1 MLDPYRVLDLTDEKG
16 LLCGKM
22 LGDLGADVVKIEP
35 PGGDAARSIGPFYH
49 DEIDPEKSLLWW
61 AFNTNKRG
69 ITLNLETEDGRS
81 VFRKLA
87 RTADFVIESFPP
99 RYLDGLGLGY
109 AHLEELNPGL
119 ILVSITPFGQTG
131 RQTGPYAHYKGPDIV
146 TWAMGGHTYQ
156 VGEADRPPVRISHH
170 SHSYLHAGANAAVAA
185 MVALRFRK
193 KTGQGQHV
201 DVSIQEAVL
210 HSTDQQETTAR
221 WDYIGMNRRR
231 GDAWPR
237 ADLKRTALWPCKD
250 GYVVWIYWY
259 GLSARWSSPLIEWMR
274 EEGELDDYLGEF
286 DFAGFDVAGMTQEIL
301 DRLAEPTLRFFAK
314 RTKAELYHRALT
326 HRIQL
331 YPLST
336 PADIVADPQLAG
348 RGYWVDLEHP
358 ELDATIRYPGAFV
371 QASETP
377 AEVWR
382 RPPLIGEHN
391 AEVYM
396 DELGLTADALV
407 ALSEAGAI

>member
-1 MLDPYRVLDLTDEKG
+1 
-16 LLCGKM
+16 
-22 LGDLGADVVKIEP
+22 
-35 PGGDAARSIGPFYH
+35 
-49 DEIDPEKSLLWW
+49 
-61 AFNTNKRG
+61 
-69 ITLNLETEDGRS
+69 
-81 VFRKLA
+81 
-87 RTADFVIESFPP
+87 
-99 RYLDGLGLGY
+99 
-109 AHLEELNPGL
+109 
-119 ILVSITPFGQTG
+119 
-131 RQTGPYAHYKGPDIV
+131 
-146 TWAMGGHTYQ
+146 
-156 VGEADRPPVRISHH
+156 
-170 SHSYLHAGANAAVAA
+170 
-185 MVALRFRK
+185 
-193 KTGQGQHV
+193 
-201 DVSIQEAVL
+201 
-210 HSTDQQETTAR
+210 
-221 WDYIGMNRRR
+221 
-231 GDAWPR
+231 
-237 ADLKRTALWPCKD
+237 
-250 GYVVWIYWY
+250 
-259 GLSARWSSPLIEWMR
+259 MR
-274 EEGELDDYLGEF
+274 EEGELDEYLGEF
-286 DFAGFDVAGMTQEIL
+286 DFAGFDVAGMTQEVL
-301 DRLAEPTLRFFAK
+301 DRIAGPTLRFFAK